1 MATEA
6 NIPDDE
12 SASQKTIL
20 EEGFSMTENKSS
32 MELSISNKPPAEY
45 TCKPEHCQADKIESL
60 TLKKLSEDERQHQ
73 TGVVSKDVEAGG
85 DKVEA
90 INETV
95 FIEESTHPTEK
106 DRAKVSMQACAEE
119 PMTDQYKSSEVIA
132 ESTQKWM
139 IASQEDENKR
149 SKEEEDADL
158 ECIKEPAS
166 TSETNMGLINEAP
179 LPNLDLTTNSQG
191 EEDKR
196 VEKSCAKDETTD
208 PTIQVEDGVKELSL
222 DGVQKKKDDIPS
234 LLRGECK
241 DPKSIGS
248 SDKLQNDNKE
258 NASAINVEESGFDTA
273 LKIGDNVNNKLENP
287 YSDQVTDGV
296 NTQVA
301 TEARETLQEVASTV
315 CRDKITDTSEDSRI
329 NLEKH
334 HEEKRDSQPKNG
346 QEDQLR
352 EQVTLIPEE
361 TEVAASRENDERRVQ
376 QNILPLEEF
385 EESGEKDEPTSTP
398 DSGETS
404 ISTEKTPPLA
414 ESITKIKGEENLI
427 PQKIANDSNST
438 EPSVGETGQPES
450 TDISEHSRINLEKHQ
465 EEKRDS
471 QPKNG
476 QEDQLGEQVTLIP
489 EETEIAASRENA
501 ENRVEQNT
509 LLGEE
514 FEEKGEKDEP
524 TCTPD
529 SGETFSSTKKIP
541 PPAESIT
548 KIKGEENMIPQKIV
562 VDLNS
567 TDPLVGE
574 TAQPDSTGE
583 VPKTEAREEHQE
595 SSKFRSESNE
605 QNEHLSETQSTDNLV
620 VKHMDSE
627 VMVTTETI
635 TKLTKDTEQPK
646 KVPDSYSQDEI
657 SNDDEKIISEETTEG
672 EEVINKKLF
681 AAESVTEDEAPSRL
695 PPVASARDETIEQSS
710 HEESPKD
717 GKITLIEK
725 NESHRPKDEAE
736 ESKTAAEV
744 LDLPNTRG
752 RHDIYEQC
760 NITGSDEETLNTF
773 QKNEKQIQNLTDEPH
788 EEIKGEPHVSDCPPE
803 FIQNTEQEEGYSTAT
818 HLYSNPNECSS
829 AESKISADSS
839 SLDKSP
845 TENICAS
852 EHQILTKSE
861 TEKQHQNEVG
871 ATEDKIIEEHHHDI
885 EDDGAN
891 ISKLGEPDPKVH
903 EEETS
908 IDNKHLDQHL
918 ELITDQHATSEV
930 IPASTEKE
938 MIASQTNENTTSKRD
953 EDADVECNQ
962 QATSIFEKSCIN
974 DDDINTAMNV
984 EDKFKEIISTGLQNE
999 KAGQVRQVDW
1009 KDPESIR
1016 SSGMSGHEN
1025 NEEFKPMTSSSEDAF
1040 TVTVAPSPYILSV
1053 EVSTS
1058 EAPSNNEDT
1067 DKEKLE
1073 NPSSSLVADGEK
1085 TPVATEAGETIRDA
1099 SNAICQDNNQYICES
1114 VRQEVDV
1121 TPVDDTAKAEDL
1133 ACLNRDLRGEHE
1145 EKIVQTELPDNSEE
1159 SEINPETHNEQ
1170 EHKVGEQTHL
1180 ILENTEIEAPRET
1193 SISTEKIL
1201 SLVES
1206 ISEINNEERMSPQ
1219 QITNN
1224 LNTNDPLVE
1233 ETGRPDG
1240 GDVVTKTDAPEEHQE
1255 SNELCVEYNKQH
1267 EHHPEIQSTE
1277 NLIVKQVDPIVK
1289 TETVSDSIKDIQE
1302 IKKFP
1307 SPYTEEKIDEDEKII
1322 PEESKEMEEAID
1334 KRSRET
1340 AKESISEDQA
1350 PSLTTTMIGD
1360 EAIEQST
1367 MEESLKDS
1375 ESTLIEKNENQR
1387 VENDA
1392 EEKIK
1397 EVQAS
1402 EPSEATG
1409 RKDIYDQQMMEGSVE
1424 GTMDKFQ
1431 DNEKERED
1439 SSAEI
1444 KEENYDNGLSSEVSQ
1459 NAELVQS
1466 FAESSSLEKLQI
1478 ERILESEQFQADKA
1492 EAINGTSVEE
1502 PDHDIEHESAK
1513 SSMLA
1518 SAQNSDLNVHE
1529 EETSFNNSSL
1539 DENLKVLTDQH
1550 ASFEVIPESV
1560 EKEIIISQTNENP
1573 KSKRE
1578 EDADLEFNE
1587 QVTSTNEITL
1597 GKISEASLPNL
1608 ELETKSKSEEDESVI
1623 ESLTKNEDIETTKHV
1638 EDECKVE
1645 SLIGIQDR
1653 EAEMAFVLEGEQ
1665 KDPETIG
1672 SSNKFEHENNREED
1686 ASTTNVVQLP
1696 YVHSVEE
1703 SISEAASKNGDND
1716 DNNRENSSSNP
1727 LIDGASPEV
1736 AIEAVETLQE
1746 ASSTACKDKN
1756 KDTCESVKPEED
1768 VPPVDRMVRAEDSAY
1783 LDRDEKGANEEDINQ
1798 AGLTKTIEES
1808 IIKTHDGEKRDSLQK
1823 NDQEYELGEQA
1834 VLIPEKIE
1842 EETPREKAEKR
1853 IEQNTHSVQKFE
1865 EQEKDEPASSP
1876 DSGETL
1882 ILTEKSLPLVESA
1895 NKINS
1900 EETILPQN
1908 IAGGLNNEDPL
1919 VEDSDNFDID
1929 EIGKETQTEDQE
1941 KFEDS
1946 SKISVENDKQ
1956 DEQHSEASST
1966 ENLVMKHMY
1975 SEEMAM
1981 TNTIIKSTRE
1991 TEELYRVPESISQEK
2006 IDIKGDE
2013 KIILEEAKEMEE
2025 STGVYENEALSRIP
2039 GIASVGEEKI
2049 GHSFQEESPK
2059 DGATMID
2066 NNESCLPE
2074 NDAEKDEKA
2083 VEAFDLP
2090 ETNGREDISEKQ
2102 IIEESVEETMKSF
2115 QDDEIKI
2122 QILGEDTRREIEG
2135 KSSVSSLPSE
2145 LIQHGKTDEDILCE
2159 SNETVE
2165 NPEILDMSSKKEE
2178 QILFGEYGNPT
2189 PKEAS
2194 IDNQDE
2200 CAYSMKVDEE
2210 KAQLSRQNFESLTNT
2225 EGEETCAQLEKF
2237 SQKEKKEEEPKDM
2250 DGGKENKA
2258 SPQEVSEPPEISEV
2272 SALKPEGGEIES
2284 TAGTSSSAIV
2294 GLDTRKEYMEEVECD
2309 QTKIKEE
2316 VEVTESERQIEAT
2329 SSIERKISNPLDDFS
2344 KPKEDYNDVLT
2355 IEENNTKGPSST
2367 LGVPKKDSSSTNDS
2381 EAKFMRLV
2389 NETTAMKE
2397 VKPVDV
2403 DHEMM
2408 DETTSETKS
2417 NCLGRDIAERQEA
2430 ETNSEDKNME
2440 VEEVVDQGEQISHEI
2455 EEKDLIT
2462 GIGHEIEVTTADDQ
2476 SVHAIIDSS
2485 MVPSYG
2491 EPKTVEMSKTTE
2503 NTSAT
2508 ENVSLVETEASSI
2521 THTGGA
2527 LKVASLDNEKG
2538 KEYSSEGIKKHND
2551 EALKLE
2557 SDTGDTVREER
2568 EQADSLADLN
2578 EAQKLEIVED
2588 EKSTIEMKEL
2598 TEKTE
2603 DSSALTRVEREAAEL
2618 KTATSGSQEEYLN
2631 TKSGELL
2638 MEKGDILAKDQIEEI
2653 LLLSNNIQTEGKDN
2667 NLQHQDSRSV
2677 QDVPASNLKPRCN
2690 DKDLL
2695 NSSLDQD
2702 GSIDAIKSTHEV
2714 YQRSEIADHNE
2725 SAREHP
2731 TEGTITSHGEET
2743 ENEVEV
2749 STSKFTEQTESTKS
2763 TEEKKPLTSDNQTEQ
2778 NIEITDLRAL
2788 KSSDASETNT
2798 KDCSSTPKV
2807 NEKETEASFIKK
2819 DDSATD
2825 DPKIVPVIVEI
2836 EETGLMNSRTG
2847 QTENDRG
2854 SVIVSENEGET
2865 TITTDKT
2872 TSDSIDIVG
2881 REHNFNSEKEEV
2893 LEELNESDLKMD
2905 SCVTETEKAT
2915 TVKQERE
2922 QSISTISMSQ
2932 DYPAPLV
2939 EEKSTMGNAKIH
2951 PTDTKSTREEII
2963 DEAAETYLVHSIEN
2977 TLTQKEHEFV
2987 KHGGTSDLESVNIPE
3002 ECSNDDS
3009 PQLKNEVNE
3018 EKVLVE
3024 ASKGT
3029 TNSGR
3034 EDSENV
3040 QGQDNKGTT
3049 LEGNLTNVAI
3059 EKEEIALENE
3069 PTDELPPEKIVE
3081 VADANEKVE
3090 LAFDSSAEDQKDEKI
3105 YQFEEKSECE
3115 DNVLKSRE
3123 NVPNEKIQDGIEGEV
3138 DMQSETEHHMSVPR
3152 DTDATMLGGCTENV
3166 LTATE
3171 IANGSENIL
3180 EQSPEPTSNLKE
3192 SDTLSTC
3199 YETDDKATATNSGFI
3214 EQSGEM
3220 DLVEER
3226 KSIISENPAKANE
3239 DFSFTTIETPEEG
3252 LQTEC
3257 EEEHKAEKSN
3267 KEDDPHTSES
3277 LPCMPE
3283 RNAITTIDKGAKT
3296 CSDTIDTDNIQE
3308 ERSSSEE
3315 GSDKK
3320 RQERAEGGREMGQET
3335 KDKAPTIRD
3344 EPSAMEYAIKNGT
3357 ITSQTVSNENQ
3368 HEEKSEAYENR
3379 GTEPEITGR
3388 RTEVMAQGEKD
3399 QEAGSDNSQ
3408 KEHIDTAELSES
3420 TREIQKLQESSLGEV
3435 GTKATVKADAK
3446 TRETNEVI
3454 EEGIHKPDGETKAE
3468 VQPEK
3473 AKHLDEA
3480 TDLTAKAQKAETTQ
3494 CEEAKA
3500 ESEEDEGVN
3509 ESETKEPSPSGST
3522 VMVEIPKD
3530 GEEKVK
3536 HKKSHNILSGVG
3548 SKVKHS
3554 ISKVKKAIT
3563 GKSSHPKTS
3572 SPK

>member
-1 MATEA
+1 MA
-6 NIPDDE
+6 
-12 SASQKTIL
+12 
-20 EEGFSMTENKSS
+20 ENKSS

-45 TCKPEHCQADKIESL
+45 TCKPEHCQADKIENL

-73 TGVVSKDVEAGG
+73 TGVVSKDAEAGG

-90 INETV
+90 INERV
-95 FIEESTHPTEK
+95 FIEESIHHTEK
-106 DRAKVSMQACAEE
+106 DGAKVSMQACAEE
-119 PMTDQYKSSEVIA
+119 PMADQYKSSEVIA
-132 ESTQKWM
+132 ESTQKGM

-149 SKEEEDADL
+149 SKGEEDADL
-158 ECIKEPAS
+158 ECIKQPAS

-179 LPNLDLTTNSQG
+179 LPNLDLTTSQG

-196 VEKSCAKDETTD
+196 VAKSCAKDATIY
-208 PTIQVEDGVKELSL
+208 PTIHVEDGVKELSL
-222 DGVQKKKDDIPS
+222 DGVQKKKEDIPS

-241 DPKSIGS
+241 DPESIGS
-248 SDKLQNDNKE
+248 SDKLENDNKE
-258 NASAINVEESGFDTA
+258 DASAINVEESGFDTA
-273 LKIGDNVNNKLENP
+273 SKIGDNVNNKLENP

-296 NTQVA
+296 STKVA

-329 NLEKH
+329 NLEKR
-334 HEEKRDSQPKNG
+334 HEEKRDSQPKNR
-346 QEDQLR
+346 QEDQLG

-361 TEVAASRENDERRVQ
+361 TEVAASRENDESRVE
-376 QNILPLEEF
+376 QNILPLKES
-385 EESGEKDEPTSTP
+385 EESGEKDEPTSKP

-404 ISTEKTPPLA
+404 ISTEKIPPLA
-414 ESITKIKGEENLI
+414 ESIIKIKGEENTI
-427 PQKIANDSNST
+427 PQKIANAVNFT

-450 TDISEHSRINLEKHQ
+450 TDISEHSRINLEKHH

-489 EETEIAASRENA
+489 EETEIVASRENA
-501 ENRVEQNT
+501 EKRVEQNT
-509 LLGEE
+509 LLVEE

-524 TCTPD
+524 NSTPD
-529 SGETFSSTKKIP
+529 SGETFSSTEKIP

-548 KIKGEENMIPQKIV
+548 KIKGEEDMIPQKIV
-562 VDLNS
+562 IDVNS

-574 TAQPDSTGE
+574 TGKPGSTGI
-583 VPKTEAREEHQE
+583 VPITEAREEHQE
-595 SSKFRSESNE
+595 STKFCSESNE
-605 QNEHLSETQSTDNLV
+605 QDEHLSETQNTDSLV
-620 VKHMDSE
+620 VKNMDSE
-627 VMVTTETI
+627 AMVTTETI
-635 TKLTKDTEQPK
+635 TKLTTDTEEPQ
-646 KVPDSYSQDEI
+646 KVPDSHSQDEI
-657 SNDDEKIISEETTEG
+657 GIKDDKKIISEEKTEG
-672 EEVINKKLF
+672 EEAINKKLF
-681 AAESVTEDEAPSRL
+681 AAESVTKDEAPSRL

-710 HEESPKD
+710 HEESLKD
-717 GKITLIEK
+717 EEITLIEK

-736 ESKTAAEV
+736 ESKSAAEV

-752 RHDIYEQC
+752 RHDIYEQH
-760 NITGSDEETLNTF
+760 IIAGSDEETLNNF
-773 QKNEKQIQNLTDEPH
+773 QRKEKQIQNLRDEPH
-788 EEIKGEPHVSDCPPE
+788 EEIEGETHVSDCPPE
-803 FIQNTEQEEGYSTAT
+803 FIQNTGLEEGYSTAT
-818 HLYSNPNECSS
+818 HLYSNSNECSS

-845 TENICAS
+845 TENICDS
-852 EHQILTKSE
+852 ENQILTQSE
-861 TEKQHQNEVG
+861 KEKQHQNEVG
-871 ATEDKIIEEHHHDI
+871 ATEDKITEEHHHDI

-891 ISKLGEPDPKVH
+891 IPKLASIEEPNPKVH

-918 ELITDQHATSEV
+918 ELIKDQHATSEV

-962 QATSIFEKSCIN
+962 QPTGIFEKSCIN
-974 DDDINTAMNV
+974 DEDINTAMHV
-984 EDKFKEIISTGLQNE
+984 EDKFKEIISTRLQNE

-1016 SSGMSGHEN
+1016 SSDMSEHEN
-1025 NEEFKPMTSSSEDAF
+1025 NEEFKLMTSSTEDDS
-1040 TVTVAPSPYILSV
+1040 TVTVAPSPYIHSI
-1053 EVSTS
+1053 EESTS
-1058 EAPSNNEDT
+1058 EALSNNEDT

-1073 NPSSSLVADGEK
+1073 TPSSSLVADGEN
-1085 TPVATEAGETIRDA
+1085 TQVAKEAGETMRDA
-1099 SNAICQDNNQYICES
+1099 SNATCQDNNQDICES
-1114 VRQEVDV
+1114 VRQEIDV
-1121 TPVDDTAKAEDL
+1121 TPVNDTAKAEDL
-1133 ACLNRDLRGEHE
+1133 ACLNRDIRGEHE

-1159 SEINPETHNEQ
+1159 SQINPETHNEEKKDLNQKNEQ
-1170 EHKVGEQTHL
+1170 EHKVGEQAHL
-1180 ILENTEIEAPRET
+1180 ILENTEIEGSRET
-1193 SISTEKIL
+1193 SISTEKSL

-1206 ISEINNEERMSPQ
+1206 ISEINNEERISPQ
-1219 QITNN
+1219 QIANN

-1233 ETGRPDG
+1233 ETGRPDN
-1240 GDVVTKTDAPEEHQE
+1240 GDIVTKTDTPEEHQE
-1255 SNELCVEYNKQH
+1255 SSEFCVEYNKQH
-1267 EHHPEIQSTE
+1267 EHHPETRSTE
-1277 NLIVKQVDPIVK
+1277 NLTIKQVDPIVK
-1289 TETVSDSIKDIQE
+1289 TETVSESIKDIE
-1302 IKKFP
+1302 EMKKFP
-1307 SPYTEEKIDEDEKII
+1307 SPYSEEKIDEDEKII
-1322 PEESKEMEEAID
+1322 PEESKEMEEAIN
-1334 KRSRET
+1334 KQSRET

-1350 PSLTTTMIGD
+1350 PSLTTTLIRD
-1360 EAIEQST
+1360 EAIEQSA
-1367 MEESLKDS
+1367 MEESPKDS
-1375 ESTLIEKNENQR
+1375 ESTLIEKNENHR

-1392 EEKIK
+1392 EEKMK

-1431 DNEKERED
+1431 DNEKETED
-1439 SSAEI
+1439 ANTEI
-1444 KEENYDNGLSSEVSQ
+1444 KEENYDNGLSSEVNQ
-1459 NAELVQS
+1459 NAELEES
-1466 FAESSSLEKLQI
+1466 SAESSSLEKSQT

-1492 EAINGTSVEE
+1492 EAINGTSIEE
-1502 PDHDIEHESAK
+1502 PDQDIEHESAK

-1518 SAQNSDLNVHE
+1518 SAQNSNLNVHK
-1529 EETSFNNSSL
+1529 EETSSDNSSL
-1539 DENLKVLTDQH
+1539 DQNLKVLTDQH
-1550 ASFEVIPESV
+1550 APFEVIPESV
-1560 EKEIIISQTNENP
+1560 EKEIIISQTNENT
-1573 KSKRE
+1573 KSKSE
-1578 EDADLEFNE
+1578 EDADLECNE

-1608 ELETKSKSEEDESVI
+1608 ALATKSKSEEDESVI
-1623 ESLTKNEDIETTKHV
+1623 ESSTKYKGIETTKHV
-1638 EDECKVE
+1638 EDESKDV

-1653 EAEMAFVLEGEQ
+1653 EAEMAFVLEREQ

-1672 SSNKFEHENNREED
+1672 SSNKLEHEINREED

-1696 YVHSVEE
+1696 HVHSVEE
-1703 SISEAASKNGDND
+1703 SISEAASKNGDNGE
-1716 DNNRENSSSNP
+1716 NNRENPSSHP
-1727 LIDGASPEV
+1727 LIDGASPQV

-1746 ASSTACKDKN
+1746 ASYTAWKDKN

-1783 LDRDEKGANEEDINQ
+1783 LDRDAKRVIEEDMNQ
-1798 AGLTKTIEES
+1798 AGLTETIEDS
-1808 IIKTHDGEKRDSLQK
+1808 IIKTLDGEKRDSLQK

-1834 VLIPEKIE
+1834 ALIPEKIE
-1842 EETPREKAEKR
+1842 EEAPREKAEKR

-1882 ILTEKSLPLVESA
+1882 ISAEKCLPLVESA

-1900 EETILPQN
+1900 EETILPHN
-1908 IAGGLNNEDPL
+1908 IASGLNTEGPL
-1919 VEDSDNFDID
+1919 VENSGNFDTD

-1941 KFEDS
+1941 KYEDS
-1946 SKISVENDKQ
+1946 SKISIENDKQ

-1966 ENLVMKHMY
+1966 ENLVIQHMY
-1975 SEEMAM
+1975 SEEMVT

-1991 TEELYRVPESISQEK
+1991 TEELDRVLESISQEK

-2013 KIILEEAKEMEE
+2013 KIIPEEPQEMEE
-2025 STGVYENEALSRIP
+2025 TTGVYEKEALSRLP
-2039 GIASVGEEKI
+2039 RTESVGEEKI

-2059 DGATMID
+2059 DGAAMID
-2066 NNESCLPE
+2066 NNESCIPK
-2074 NDAEKDEKA
+2074 NDAEKDKKA

-2090 ETNGREDISEKQ
+2090 GTNGREDISEKQ

-2122 QILGEDTRREIEG
+2122 QILREDTRREIEG

-2145 LIQHGKTDEDILCE
+2145 LIQHDKTDENILCE

-2165 NPEILDMSSKKEE
+2165 NPEILGMSSKKEE

-2200 CAYSMKVDEE
+2200 CADSMKVDEE
-2210 KAQLSRQNFESLTNT
+2210 KAKLSRQNFESFTNT
-2225 EGEETCAQLEKF
+2225 EGEETCAQLENF
-2237 SQKEKKEEEPKDM
+2237 SQKEKKEEEPKDV

-2258 SPQEVSEPPEISEV
+2258 SPQEASEPPETEV

-2284 TAGTSSSAIV
+2284 TAGTSSSATI
-2294 GLDTRKEYMEEVECD
+2294 GMDTRKEYMEEVECD
-2309 QTKIKEE
+2309 QTKIKQE
-2316 VEVTESERQIEAT
+2316 VEVTESERQVEAT
-2329 SSIERKISNPLDDFS
+2329 SSIKRKISNPLDDFS
-2344 KPKEDYNDVLT
+2344 KPKEEHDDVLT
-2355 IEENNTKGPSST
+2355 IEENNTLVKVPSST

-2381 EAKFMRLV
+2381 EAEFIRLV
-2389 NETTAMKE
+2389 NENTAMKE

-2403 DHEMM
+2403 DHIEGSDIAHEMM
-2408 DETTSETKS
+2408 DKTTRETKS
-2417 NCLGRDIAERQEA
+2417 NCLGGDIAERQEA

-2440 VEEVVDQGEQISHEI
+2440 VKEVVDQGEQISHEI
-2455 EEKDLIT
+2455 KGKDLIT
-2462 GIGHEIEVTTADDQ
+2462 GISHEIEVTSADNQ

-2491 EPKTVEMSKTTE
+2491 GPKTAEMSKTTE
-2503 NTSAT
+2503 NTSAR
-2508 ENVSLVETEASSI
+2508 EDVSFVETEASSI
-2521 THTGGA
+2521 THTEGA
-2527 LKVASLDNEKG
+2527 LTVASLDNEKG
-2538 KEYSSEGIKKHND
+2538 KECSSAGIQKHND

-2557 SDTGDTVREER
+2557 SDTADRVREGR
-2568 EQADSLADLN
+2568 EQADSLAYLN
-2578 EAQKLEIVED
+2578 EALKLEIVD
-2588 EKSTIEMKEL
+2588 ERSTIEMKKL

-2603 DSSALTRVEREAAEL
+2603 DSSAVTRVEREAAEL

-2638 MEKGDILAKDQIEEI
+2638 MEKGDLLAKDQSEEI

-2667 NLQHQDSRSV
+2667 NLQDQDSRSA

-2690 DKDLL
+2690 EDDLL

-2702 GSIDAIKSTHEV
+2702 GNINVIKSTHEV

-2725 SAREHP
+2725 SVKEQP
-2731 TEGTITSHGEET
+2731 IEGTITSHGKET

-2763 TEEKKPLTSDNQTEQ
+2763 TEEKKPLTSDDQTEQ
-2778 NIEITDLRAL
+2778 NMEITDLSAL
-2788 KSSDASETNT
+2788 KSSDASESNT
-2798 KDCSSTPKV
+2798 EDRSSTPKAH
-2807 NEKETEASFIKK
+2807 EKETEASFIKK

-2865 TITTDKT
+2865 AITTDKT

-2881 REHNFNSEKEEV
+2881 REENFSSKKKEI
-2893 LEELNESDLKMD
+2893 LEELNEGDLKMY
-2905 SCVTETEKAT
+2905 SCVTETDKTT
-2915 TVKQERE
+2915 TVQQERE

-2977 TLTQKEHEFV
+2977 TLPQKEHEFV
-2987 KHGGTSDLESVNIPE
+2987 KPGGTSDLESVNIPE
-3002 ECSNDDS
+3002 ECSSDDS

-3018 EKVLVE
+3018 KKVLVE
-3024 ASKGT
+3024 ASIGT
-3029 TNSGR
+3029 TNSTS

-3040 QGQDNKGTT
+3040 QGQDNKDTT

-3081 VADANEKVE
+3081 AADANEKVE
-3090 LAFDSSAEDQKDEKI
+3090 LASDSTAEDRKDEKI
-3105 YQFEEKSECE
+3105 YQAEEKSECE
-3115 DNVLKSRE
+3115 DNDLESRE
-3123 NVPNEKIQDGIEGEV
+3123 NVPNEKIQGGIEGEV
-3138 DMQSETEHHMSVPR
+3138 DMQFETKHHKSVPR
-3152 DTDATMLGGCTENV
+3152 DIDATMLGGCTENV
-3166 LTATE
+3166 PAATE

-3199 YETDDKATATNSGFI
+3199 YETVDKATATNSGFI
-3214 EQSGEM
+3214 EQSGEL
-3220 DLVEER
+3220 DLEEER
-3226 KSIISENPAKANE
+3226 ESRISENPAKANE
-3239 DFSFTTIETPEEG
+3239 DFSCTTIEASEEG

-3257 EEEHKAEKSN
+3257 EKEHKAEKSN
-3267 KEDDPHTSES
+3267 EEDDPHTSES
-3277 LPCMPE
+3277 LSCMPE
-3283 RNAITTIDKGAKT
+3283 RNDITTIDKGAKT
-3296 CSDTIDTDNIQE
+3296 SLDTIDTDNIQE

-3315 GSDKK
+3315 GRDKK
-3320 RQERAEGGREMGQET
+3320 SQERAEAGREMGQET
-3335 KDKAPTIRD
+3335 KDKAPTIGD
-3344 EPSAMEYAIKNGT
+3344 EPSAMEYAIKNSST
-3357 ITSQTVSNENQ
+3357 CQTVSNKNQ
-3368 HEEKSEAYENR
+3368 QREEKSEAYENR

-3388 RTEVMAQGEKD
+3388 RTGVMAQGEKD
-3399 QEAGSDNSQ
+3399 QEAEADNSR
-3408 KEHIDTAELSES
+3408 KEHIDTAEVSES
-3420 TREIQKLQESSLGEV
+3420 TREIQKLEESSLGEV

-3454 EEGIHKPDGETKAE
+3454 EEGIHKPGGETKGE
-3468 VQPEK
+3468 VQLEK

-3480 TDLTAKAQKAETTQ
+3480 TDLAVKAQNAETTQ

-3500 ESEEDEGVN
+3500 ESEEVEGVN
-3509 ESETKEPSPSGST
+3509 ESETKEPSPSGLA

-3530 GEEKVK
+3530 AEEKVK

-3572 SPK
+3572 PK